1 MKEANLEQELL
12 LLKGLAKNDKKATE
26 TIYRSNFNV
35 IQAMIL
41 NNNGDE
47 DDAKDIFQE
56 SMVVLFEK
64 SRLAD
69 FELTCSI
76 KTFLYSVARRLW
88 LKKLASNNKTISH
101 HEEIDIVS
109 VDEDLEVHEKK
120 DAEYELMQQSISK
133 LGEPCKSILEAFYF
147 KKQNMQEIAEN
158 FGYTNAENAKNQKYK
173 CLMRLKKLFFKQI
186 DKKDL

>member
-1 MKEANLEQELL
+1 VKEVNLDQELL
-12 LLKGLAKNDKKATE
+12 LIKGLAKNDKKATE
-26 TIYRSNFNV
+26 TIYRLNFSV

-76 KTFLYSVARRLW
+76 KTFLYSVSRRLW
-88 LKKLASNNKTISH
+88 LKKLTHYNKTISH
-101 HEEIDIVS
+101 NDDIDIVM
-109 VDEDLEVHEKK
+109 VDDDIEGHEKK
-120 DAEYELMQQSISK
+120 DAEYELMQQSIIK

-186 DKKDL
+186 DK

>member
-109 VDEDLEVHEKK
+109 VDEDLEVHEK
-120 DAEYELMQQSISK
+120 
-133 LGEPCKSILEAFYF
+133 
-147 KKQNMQEIAEN
+147 N
-158 FGYTNAENAKNQKYK
+158 T
-173 CLMRLKKLFFKQI
+173 
-186 DKKDL
+186 